1 MYKPHGDPS
10 ARCTFVRILS
20 VSWRSNIGIRGRKR
34 VVKSHRFR
42 ALCAGCFGLALG
54 LLGCTSAPTR
64 DPEFASVRPTAIPET
79 TPTNGAVYQSGYE
92 LFLFE
97 DLRAR
102 HPGDMLTIRLV
113 EKTDASKKAETMIDK
128 SNDTSISN
136 PTLLGSP
143 VQFSVPA
150 SFPLANTTN
159 NSLEASLASSTDFE
173 GTGESTQSNS
183 LSGEIT
189 VTVAEV
195 LANGNLVVRGEK
207 LLTLNQGHEHLR
219 FSGIVRP
226 ADIAADN
233 SVPSTKVADA
243 KIVYAGEGAVAD
255 ANALGWLSRFF
266 VSIFFPF

>member
-1 MYKPHGDPS
+1 M
-10 ARCTFVRILS
+10 FS
-20 VSWRSNIGIRGRKR
+20 VFRSSKISVVAEGKNIG
-34 VVKSHRFR
+34 VAKSRYHR
-42 ALCAGCFGLALG
+42 ALCGGSFGLVLG
-54 LLGCTSAPTR
+54 LFGCASVPTH
-64 DPEFASVRPTAIPET
+64 DPEFASVRPVAVPET
-79 TPTNGAVYQSGYE
+79 PPTQGAVYQAGNE

-102 HPGDMLTIRLV
+102 RPGDMLTIVLV

-128 SNDTSISN
+128 TNETSIAN

-143 VQFSVPA
+143 MQFGVPNF
-150 SFPLANTTN
+150 FPLANTMN
-159 NSLEASLASSTDFE
+159 NSLETGLSSSTDFE
-173 GTGESTQSNS
+173 GTGKTTQSNS

-207 LLTLNQGHEHLR
+207 LLTLNQGHEHIR
-219 FSGIVRP
+219 VSGIVRP
-226 ADIAADN
+226 ADIGSDN
-233 SVPSTKVADA
+233 SVLSTKVADA

-266 VSIFFPF
+266 ISIFFPF